1 MPRLRPL
8 LARLLLSFIACLGAG
23 AHAQSYP
30 AAGSTIRVIVPFSAG
45 SGTDVMTRVLVEDVQ
60 KSFPKAAFIVE
71 NRPGAN
77 GSVAA
82 EYVSHAAPDGYTLLL
97 TTSSAFSANPWLIKQ
112 LRYDPVKDFTPI
124 ARTTHF
130 PFILA
135 VNGASPY
142 KTLDDL
148 MAHLTSGNDVALGYG
163 NSTGQVAN
171 AHLMAAA
178 HFKAVSVPYKSTP
191 PALVDLVGGRFDAMF
206 VDMASSQ
213 SLVGSGKVRPLAVM
227 ADTRSALMPD
237 QPALGEKFPGFI
249 YIPWGGLVGPAGV
262 SDEVVAVLGKAFIGS
277 LNKPEVRKKF
287 ASMGLEPLPGS
298 PQEFARFIV
307 DQKAAW
313 GAKIREAGIQPE

>member
-1 MPRLRPL
+1 MLQIRSRLAKVLLPL
-8 LARLLLSFIACLGAG
+8 IACVGIG

-45 SGTDVMTRVLVEDVQ
+45 SGTDVMTRVLIEDVQ

-71 NRPGAN
+71 NKPGAN

-82 EYVSHAAPDGYTLLL
+82 EYVAHAAPDGYTLLL
-97 TTSSAFSANPWLIKQ
+97 TTSSAFSANPWLFKQ

-130 PFILA
+130 PFILV
-135 VNGASPY
+135 VNGASKY

-148 MAHLTSGNDVALGYG
+148 LKHLTSGSEVTLGYG

-178 HFKAVSVPYKSTP
+178 HFQAVSVPYKSTP
-191 PALVDLVGGRFDAMF
+191 PALVDLVGERFDAMF

-213 SLVGSGKVRPLAVM
+213 SLVGSGKVRALAVM
-227 ADTRSALMPD
+227 ADTRSALMPG

-262 SDEVVAVLGKAFIGS
+262 RGEVVAVLNKAFVES

-298 PQEFARFIV
+298 PQEFAQFIV

-313 GAKIREAGIQPE
+313 GAKIREAGIQPQ